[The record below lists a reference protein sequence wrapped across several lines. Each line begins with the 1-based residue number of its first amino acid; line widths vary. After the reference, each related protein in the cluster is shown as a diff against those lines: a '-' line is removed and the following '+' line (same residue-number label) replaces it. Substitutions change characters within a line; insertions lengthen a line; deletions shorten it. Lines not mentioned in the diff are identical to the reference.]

1 MNEKYE
7 KTGKAL
13 GKHVINLYSSGISRV
28 VKIRDV
34 KKLRQEIENGPNIK
48 DQMAN
53 LGCLLVCVFGDY
65 LAPILVAV
73 HTVKNLDHSDE

>member
-1 MNEKYE
+1 M
-7 KTGKAL
+7 
-13 GKHVINLYSSGISRV
+13 

-48 DQMAN
+48 DQMTN
-53 LGCLLVCVFGDY
+53 LGCLFVCVFGDY